1 MQEEDQS
8 QDVCRSGCSCSTDLQ
23 ITEDSLEGKKC
34 KLQKTSHK
42 SNIMLSEHGKHEKSI
57 SITSKFSDIKLL
69 DDDRMILLAEG
80 NLATI
85 II

>member
-42 SNIMLSEHGKHEKSI
+42 SNIMLSEHGKSI